1 MSNNA
6 NNNNKPPDACILDED
21 KLCDNCCDCFICDLD
36 PNKLCDNCAKCLD
49 TSDFNAVKISEI
61 IITEEN
67 LKKK

>member
-6 NNNNKPPDACILDED
+6 NNNNNKPPDVCILDED

-49 TSDFNAVKISEI
+49 TSDYNAVQITEI
-61 IITEEN
+61 IIKEE
-67 LKKK
+67 KK